1 MNAKWCVSTLF
12 IILALFGLSQEQ
24 KKASNQQISL
34 QFADVELASG
44 TAHDDVLA
52 VITKKLEVLGVD
64 AIEIVEN
71 DGTQLSI
78 RYYSDVDALSVK
90 EFLSQE
96 NHQLVLN
103 EEEFPSDSPNKELP
117 ENYNL
122 VVSDLHQQADDGVT
136 LNATLVVPQK
146 HDDKTFSY
154 PVVLPFSETIVF
166 EQEAIVDTAFKINRT
181 IAIAIENSSRTIP
194 EVRAGP
200 YVNGNS

>member
-96 NHQLVLN
+96 NHQSISN

-117 ENYNL
+117 ETYNL
-122 VVSDLHQQADDGVT
+122 VVSDLQQQVDDGIT

-166 EQEAIVDTAFKINRT
+166 EQDAIVDTAFKINRT